1 MYGLR
6 LINNFYADFAGSR
19 SDFVIVGHPEY
30 NLGKVQADYG
40 YKEGWDNRPIPSL
53 PGRSMP
59 GDRIQRM
66 GKAAYLQALAKP
78 ARKPSYKER
87 ALSKSQSDP
96 QVGTRVKA
104 SKDAGGTIDTFLEE
118 LQSFDKLPPCAPNR
132 LTSGWANDIRSQPVM
147 KHYSAVQEDL
157 DVLRRRLQRTPG
169 AVKAELQQDDAW
181 RYYDLYFQ
189 QAKKNG
195 EQIRQTKL
203 KANKMMEKA
212 MRGTD

>member
-6 LINNFYADFAGSR
+6 RINNFYADYAGTR

-30 NLGKVQADYG
+30 NLGKVQSDYG
-40 YKEGWDNRPIPSL
+40 YKEGWDNRGIPSL
-53 PGRSMP
+53 PARNMA

-78 ARKPSYKER
+78 SQKPKYKER
-87 ALSKSQSDP
+87 ALAKSHSDT
-96 QVGTRVKA
+96 QVGSRAGAGSSAGDV
-104 SKDAGGTIDTFLEE
+104 DAFLEE
-118 LQSFDKLPPCAPNR
+118 LQSLERLPPCAPNR

-147 KHYSAVQEDL
+147 KHYSSVQEDL
-157 DVLRRRLQRTPG
+157 EVLRRRLQRTPSM
-169 AVKAELQQDDAW
+169 VKAELQQDDTW
-181 RYYDLYFQ
+181 RYYALYLQ

-195 EQIRQTKL
+195 EQIRQTKQ
-203 KANKMMEKA
+203 KASKMMEKA

>member
-6 LINNFYADFAGSR
+6 LINNFYADFAGTR

-30 NLGKVQADYG
+30 NLGKAQSDYG
-40 YKEGWDNRPIPSL
+40 YKEGWDNRPIPSK
-53 PGRSMP
+53 PGRSLP
-59 GDRIQRM
+59 GDRIQRK
-66 GKAAYLQALAKP
+66 GKAAYLEALAKP
-78 ARKPSYKER
+78 ACKASYKER
-87 ALSKSQSDP
+87 ALAKSQSDT
-96 QVGTRVKA
+96 QVRARAGGR
-104 SKDAGGTIDTFLEE
+104 DAGSTIDTFLEE
-118 LQSFDKLPPCAPNR
+118 LQAMEKLPPCSPNR

-157 DVLRRRLQRTPG
+157 EVLRRRLHRTPS